1 VDHYLYGIK
10 LMARKNGKTT
20 KQRQANKASKKAAP
34 KKSAKKAASLP
45 KIDKVKTSV
54 RRAKSTSNTHT

>member
-34 KKSAKKAASLP
+34 KKQP
-45 KIDKVKTSV
+45 KEGSIF
-54 RRAKSTSNTHT
+54 TSN